1 MKIFI
6 CSSKYFYKDI
16 PPIKEFL
23 ESKGHIITL
32 PNSYDNPGM
41 EDKMRN
47 ISQEEHSAW
56 KGEMLRLQKEKVRD
70 CDAILVLNLEKNGQ
84 KNYVGGATFLE
95 VYMAFDFQKKIFL
108 YNDFPD
114 NILRDELVGMNPTII
129 NGNLEL
135 IQ

>member
-23 ESKGHIITL
+23 ESKGYIITL

-56 KGEMLRLQKEKVRD
+56 KGEMLRLQKEKVLD

-84 KNYVGGATFLE
+84 KNYIGGATFLE

-114 NILRDELVGMNPTII
+114 NILLDELVGMNPTII

-135 IQ
+135 IY

>member
-56 KGEMLRLQKEKVRD
+56 KGEMLRLQKEKVLD

>member
-47 ISQEEHSAW
+47 ISQKEHSAW
-56 KGEMLRLQKEKVRD
+56 KGEMLRLQKEKVQN

-84 KNYVGGATFLE
+84 KNYIGGATFLE

-135 IQ
+135 I

>member
-114 NILRDELVGMNPTII
+114 NILRDELVGMNPSII

-135 IQ
+135 IK

>member
-56 KGEMLRLQKEKVRD
+56 KGEMLRFQKEKVQN

-84 KNYVGGATFLE
+84 KNYIGGATFLE
-95 VYMAFDFQKKIFL
+95 VYMAFDFQKNIFL

-135 IQ
+135 IY

>member
-32 PNSYDNPGM
+32 PNSYDNPDM

-47 ISQEEHSAW
+47 ISQEEHSTW
-56 KGEMLRLQKEKVRD
+56 KGGMLRLQKEKVRN

-84 KNYVGGATFLE
+84 KNYIGGATFLE

-135 IQ
+135 IK

>member
-16 PPIKEFL
+16 SPIKEFL

-84 KNYVGGATFLE
+84 KNYIGGATFLE

-135 IQ
+135 IK